1 MLMSGTALC
10 SFLLNVFRPPT
21 TEKRPSLPD
30 LGKKILGTFVGVIPV
45 EFDCRFLGSWT
56 GLRLEAQFCDG
67 LCPPPSLQVFWSHGS
82 IFLSPQSR
90 PASVNLSELSYLALP
105 LLPRP
110 LLRRLILCSFLLSR
124 TTSCYNGIITSFNS
138 PSYSIFRRGTES
150 IWLIAEF
157 PHFSTGEE
165 IELPDRKYGLH
176 PPGLRVRPSFRPE
189 FDCSY
194 MGRHFDILPLV
205 H

>member
-1 MLMSGTALC
+1 M
-10 SFLLNVFRPPT
+10 
-21 TEKRPSLPD
+21 
-30 LGKKILGTFVGVIPV
+30 

-56 GLRLEAQFCDG
+56 GLRLEAQFAM
-67 LCPPPSLQVFWSHGS
+67 VF
-82 IFLSPQSR
+82 
-90 PASVNLSELSYLALP
+90 AP
-105 LLPRP
+105 LLLFRSSGPMDQSFFLRSPDLLQLTYLNSRILRCHSCLVP

-124 TTSCYNGIITSFNS
+124 TASCYNGIITSFNS
-138 PSYSIFRRGTES
+138 PSYSIFRRGTEC